1 MASSASDGPVSGV
14 RSTCQERSAAVTRQA
29 EAVIG
34 GATIFATNTS
44 TLPIT
49 GLAEATLRP
58 DQFIGLHFFSPVERM
73 ALVEVICGAKTS
85 KETLAKALDFI
96 QQLRKTPIVV
106 NDSRGFYTSRVFQ
119 TFIHEGA
126 AMLGEGVAPALIENA
141 AKAAGLPVGPLAV
154 LDETTIDLPLKI
166 VDESIIEVGPSYHPP
181 CGTAVMRR
189 MRDEFNRTGRKSGGG
204 FYDYQEK
211 GKHLWPGLAEA
222 FPQTVQPDVAQISE
236 RLLVIQALESVR
248 CIEEGVLHRR
258 SDGDLG
264 STLGWGFPSWTGGT
278 VSYIETVGV
287 DHFIS
292 TCQRLAQLHGARFLP
307 PAGLADLIKA

>member
-1 MASSASDGPVSGV
+1 M
-14 RSTCQERSAAVTRQA
+14 
-29 EAVIG
+29 
-34 GATIFATNTS
+34 
-44 TLPIT
+44 
-49 GLAEATLRP
+49 
-58 DQFIGLHFFSPVERM
+58 
-73 ALVEVICGAKTS
+73 
-85 KETLAKALDFI
+85 
-96 QQLRKTPIVV
+96 
-106 NDSRGFYTSRVFQ
+106 
-119 TFIHEGA
+119 
-126 AMLGEGVAPALIENA
+126 
-141 AKAAGLPVGPLAV
+141 
-154 LDETTIDLPLKI
+154 
-166 VDESIIEVGPSYHPP
+166 
-181 CGTAVMRR
+181 
-189 MRDEFNRTGRKSGGG
+189 
-204 FYDYQEK
+204 
-211 GKHLWPGLAEA
+211 AEA